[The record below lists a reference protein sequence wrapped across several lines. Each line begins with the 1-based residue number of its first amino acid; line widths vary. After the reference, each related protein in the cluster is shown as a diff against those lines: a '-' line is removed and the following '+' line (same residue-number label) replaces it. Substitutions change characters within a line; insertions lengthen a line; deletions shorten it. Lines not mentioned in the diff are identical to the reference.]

1 MVQGAMTT
9 LGRAEMIFSI
19 TDFKKC
25 SALEMIPIQNSVSLE
40 YFASQKKKKGCSQDE
55 RWQDSNYEGNENR
68 EVMEL

>member
-40 YFASQKKKKGCSQDE
+40 YFASQKKKGLQS
-55 RWQDSNYEGNENR
+55 G
-68 EVMEL
+68 